1 MKDFKGTPGPWVA
14 STTDR
19 SIGPICKDDDQSYG
33 MILPVAWVE
42 FDGEPAVHQANANL
56 IAAGPDLL
64 EALQE
69 MTAIVKKNSY
79 PQPDK
84 PSSNYARA
92 EWAESIISKALG
104 EE

>member
-1 MKDFKGTPGPWVA
+1 MKEFKGSKGPWSSHSDEESMATSVVMNELGDILCA
-14 STTDR
+14 VGTYMTSTEED
-19 SIGPICKDDDQSYG
+19 Y
-33 MILPVAWVE
+33 
-42 FDGEPAVHQANANL
+42 ANARL
-56 IAAGPDLL
+56 IAAAPDLL
-64 EALQE
+64 DALQE

-92 EWAESIISKALG
+92 EWAESVISKALG

>member
-1 MKDFKGTPGPWVA
+1 MKEFNGTPGKWVVDGDCDV
-14 STTDR
+14 TTEDGTVVSWIAER
-19 SIGPICKDDDQSYG
+19 IFEPDE
-33 MILPVAWVE
+33 MI
-42 FDGEPAVHQANANL
+42 ANALL
-56 IAAGPDLL
+56 IAAAPDLL
-64 EALQE
+64 EALKE

-104 EE
+104 ED

>member
-1 MKDFKGTPGPWVA
+1 MKHTPAPWYFSNEGVLRVRA
-14 STTDR
+14 
-19 SIGPICKDDDQSYG
+19 KDDDEVVCSYAG
-33 MILPVAWVE
+33 YE
-42 FDGEPAVHQANANL
+42 NCEREYANARL
-56 IAAGPDLL
+56 IAAAPDLL

>member
-1 MKDFKGTPGPWVA
+1 MKFKGTPGPWSA
-14 STTDR
+14 H
-19 SIGPICKDDDQSYG
+19 DDEESMATSVVMNDFG
-33 MILPVAWVE
+33 DILCVVGTYMTSAE
-42 FDGEPAVHQANANL
+42 EDYANANL
-56 IAAGPDLL
+56 IAAAPDLL

-84 PSSNYARA
+84 PGSNYARA